1 MRDEKRKL
9 LQEHLRDES
18 TRQTFVFSIQ
28 CEKCGFVQRSRPIT
42 FTKAGTWPATEGKR
56 LIYDK
61 LYQREKMTAFSKAL
75 TQLAMQINICPICG
89 RLVCDR
95 CFMICDDLD
104 MCCTCAYRLKE
115 QGESVVK
122 D

>member
-1 MRDEKRKL
+1 MRDDKRKL

-18 TRQTFVFSIQ
+18 TRQKFIFSIQ
-28 CEKCGFVQRSRPIT
+28 CEECGFVQRSRPVT

-61 LYQREKMTAFSKAL
+61 LYQREKTAALAKAL
-75 TQLAMQINICPICG
+75 AQLAMQVNVCPICG

-104 MCCTCAYRLKE
+104 MCCTCAQQLKE
-115 QGESVVK
+115 QGESVAK